1 MDTSP
6 TTPATPEGG
15 PRLSSHDGR
24 QRRSRRAVTGAAAVA
39 IGMSLLGSRALSAGA
54 AARGPERAS
63 ADSGGS
69 SRGTDRPTIVL
80 VHGAW
85 ADGSTWS
92 SVSDQLQAAGY
103 DVRVPPNNLR
113 GVASDAAD
121 LASYLS
127 TLSGPIVLVGHSY
140 GGIVITNAAT
150 GNGNV
155 RSLVY
160 VDAFIPAEGDTVIG
174 LTHPPSIFAQDP
186 ANVFDFVPYRGAPAG
201 VADAYVKTS
210 LYGDAFAN
218 EGFNVR
224 EIGVLAAS
232 QRPLSTQVFG
242 EPSGPPAWSTI
253 ASWAIVGEDD
263 RIIPV
268 AEQISMA
275 ERAGAEVVK
284 VDAPHLSMV
293 TDPKAVTNVI
303 IRAARAR

>member
-1 MDTSP
+1 MDSSP
-6 TTPATPEGG
+6 TTPPIREGG
-15 PRLSSHDGR
+15 RQHLPSHGRRRL
-24 QRRSRRAVTGAAAVA
+24 SRRALTGAAAAA
-39 IGMSLLGSRALSAGA
+39 IGLSLFGGRALSAAGSD
-54 AARGPERAS
+54 RDSELAS
-63 ADSGGS
+63 ADS
-69 SRGTDRPTIVL
+69 SRSDTDKPTIVL

-92 SVSDQLQAAGY
+92 KVSERLQGAGY

-127 TLSGPIVLVGHSY
+127 TLPGPVVLVGHSY
-140 GGIVITNAAT
+140 GGIVMTNAAN

-160 VDAFIPAEGDTVIG
+160 VNAFIPAEGDTVVG

-186 ANVFDFVPYRGAPAG
+186 ANVFDFVPNPAAPPGA
-201 VADAYVKTS
+201 ADAYVKAA

-218 EGFNVR
+218 KGFNDR

-232 QRPLSTQVFG
+232 QRPLSTQVFT
-242 EPSGPPAWSTI
+242 EPSGRPAWDTI
-253 ASWAIVGEDD
+253 PSWAVVGEDD

-275 ERAGAEVVK
+275 KRAGAEVIE
-284 VDAPHLSMV
+284 VDAPHLSML
-293 TDPKAVTNVI
+293 TDAKAVTNVI
-303 IRAARAR
+303 IKAAKAG